1 MWKKAPLSHRMCDMA
16 CEFTPK
22 AHSHL
27 CLTPCWSCFMTSRCI
42 TYHEF
47 QGCLGHHSL
56 QHQSCLYA
64 IDLFHLLAIIASH
77 WHMMGITIFCSA
89 SNSSPHILEVHSLLC
104 LDVHPMFSI
113 EFKNT
118 FQTYLKRIYYHHCW
132 TCIQHSSWMAN
143 VFFMYWTLRRCNL
156 HVVKKWWR
164 GDLLTTS
171 YVLARWWVI
180 TCRFCY

>member
-1 MWKKAPLSHRMCDMA
+1 MRVYSEGTFPSMFDSLLVMFHDFKMHNLSWIPRLSRTSFLTTSILFICHWLVPFVGYHRLPL
-16 CEFTPK
+16 
-22 AHSHL
+22 
-27 CLTPCWSCFMTSRCI
+27 
-42 TYHEF
+42 TYD
-47 QGCLGHHSL
+47 GHHNF
-56 QHQSCLYA
+56 
-64 IDLFHLLAIIASH
+64 LF
-77 WHMMGITIFCSA
+77 G
-89 SNSSPHILEVHSLLC
+89 HILEVHSLLC